1 MPKIPTVAADKPFA
15 ERLPAAF
22 AYPLRGA
29 ALASCAAM
37 ALAHLVVGLL
47 PALLG
52 GICTLAIWAATWR
65 YAADCML
72 HTANGFADPPDVSL
86 GGNESSGWALTA
98 IHLFL
103 AALCIL
109 AAVFFPRALW
119 PILLVSVLILPA
131 IDMTL
136 AFEGNLADALNP
148 LQMLRVIG
156 GFGLAYLIPVT
167 INLIVAGLIVL
178 AGAATGVLPRLV
190 AQPLYAFAYTYLIV
204 LGFHL
209 MGAMIHER
217 HEQFGMAPEAER
229 LVAASGQDEDS
240 RLLAAVQQRAAEQ
253 PRAAIDMLVGRL
265 QDRSAPASLHLAYRQ
280 LLRQEGLREAL
291 LVHGQIWTA
300 ALLANN
306 EGKRALGLVQE
317 CMEIDPAF
325 LPDDPATAAP
335 LAELAARM
343 GMSRLAVKLC
353 KGYLSKWPRTP
364 EAPRIGL
371 LAAQQL
377 GLRLD
382 QPAEALV
389 LLRKL
394 AAAFPD
400 HPVHAELLALERQLL
415 DTPQAR

>member
-1 MPKIPTVAADKPFA
+1 MPKISTVAADKPFA

-29 ALASCAAM
+29 ALASCVAL
-37 ALAHLVVGLL
+37 ALAHYIGLL
-47 PALLG
+47 PTLLG
-52 GICTLAIWAATWR
+52 TIGTLAVWAATWR
-65 YAADCML
+65 YASDCML

-86 GGNESSGWALTA
+86 GGNESSGWALVA
-98 IHLFL
+98 IHFLL
-103 AALCIL
+103 AALCVVS
-109 AAVFFPRALW
+109 AVFFPHALW
-119 PILLVSVLILPA
+119 PILLGSALILPA

-148 LQMLRVIG
+148 LQIFRVMA
-156 GFGLAYLIPVT
+156 GFGVAYLIPVA
-167 INLIVAGLIVL
+167 INLIVAVLIVL
-178 AGAATGVLPRLV
+178 AAAATGALPRLL
-190 AQPLYAFAYTYLIV
+190 ALPLYSFAYTYLIV

-217 HEQFGMAPEAER
+217 HEQFGMAPEAHR
-229 LVAASGQDEDS
+229 LVADSGQDEDTL
-240 RLLAAVQQRAAEQ
+240 LLAAVQERAAEQ
-253 PRAAIDMLVGRL
+253 PRAAIDMLVARL
-265 QDRSAPASLHLAYRQ
+265 QDRSAPAPLHLAYRQ
-280 LLRQEGLREAL
+280 LLRQEGLRDAL

-317 CMEIDPAF
+317 CMELDPAF
-325 LPDDPATAAP
+325 LPDDPATAGP

-353 KGYLSKWPRTP
+353 QGYLSKWARTP

-389 LLRKL
+389 LVRKL
-394 AAAFPD
+394 IAAFPD
-400 HPVHAELLALERQLL
+400 HPVHADLLALERQLL
-415 DTPQAR
+415 DTPQTR